1 MSARS
6 LGEVLGGRERAKHR
20 RTFQPVRRNS
30 YNVGERERLIWKPLD
45 RGERRARLAAARAF
59 DREERKKGQP
69 WGPLGPIG
77 LELLDALYDLVD
89 YRSGRLDPSIN
100 FLCAKIRRSKK
111 AVIDAMRR
119 LKENGFVDWIRR
131 TEPIDNPGAGPQI
144 KQASNAYWFGLPA
157 KAAALVARILGRGA
171 PKPDDQLQREA
182 EDAAAV
188 ETMLAQAGPEAA
200 ARFIAGDSAIGD
212 ALAAFGRSLGSSAS
226 HHPSPE
232 SPEGR

>member
-1 MSARS
+1 MTARS
-6 LGEVLGGRERAKHR
+6 IGAVLGGQESKAR

-45 RGERRARLAAARAF
+45 RSERRARIAAARAF
-59 DREERKKGQP
+59 DREERKQGQP

-77 LELLDALYDLVD
+77 LELLDALYDLID

-131 TEPIDNPGAGPQI
+131 TEPIDNPGPGPQV
-144 KQASNAYWFGLPA
+144 KQATNAYWFGLPA

-171 PKPDDQLQREA
+171 PKPDDQVQREA
-182 EDAAAV
+182 DEEASVSA
-188 ETMLAQAGPEAA
+188 MLEEAGPEAA
-200 ARFIAGDSAIGD
+200 ARFIAGDSPLGD
-212 ALAAFGRSLGSSAS
+212 ALAALGRSLGSSAS
-226 HHPSPE
+226 LSPSPE